1 MTQRTEA
8 AHVSSSPGRPA
19 AFFDVDGTITRST
32 TLFDL
37 LRFDSRQSGR
47 IDEGERFLAGLRTMQ
62 VERGESRE
70 AANRHYY
77 RWWAGR
83 TADEVE
89 NVSHLWVE
97 TLRDDDFHARSV
109 GRLRAHLDCGDL
121 VCLVSGS
128 VPIVLGLLAQRFG
141 IHHILS
147 TTMTMQ
153 DGRFTGE
160 IDLPMIGE
168 TKARAVRSMAEKL
181 SLSLKSSAG
190 YGDHASDVPFLAEL
204 HSPVLCASPGSKE
217 WALATERGWG
227 RMVLA

>member
-1 MTQRTEA
+1 
-8 AHVSSSPGRPA
+8 
-19 AFFDVDGTITRST
+19 
-32 TLFDL
+32 
-37 LRFDSRQSGR
+37 
-47 IDEGERFLAGLRTMQ
+47 
-62 VERGESRE
+62 
-70 AANRHYY
+70 
-77 RWWAGR
+77 
-83 TADEVE
+83 
-89 NVSHLWVE
+89 
-97 TLRDDDFHARSV
+97 
-109 GRLRAHLDCGDL
+109 
-121 VCLVSGS
+121 
-128 VPIVLGLLAQRFG
+128 
-141 IHHILS
+141 
-147 TTMTMQ
+147 MTMQ